1 MEEHP
6 LASFTLFWGSS
17 LRQRWACALEGQGIS
32 EYYGDDH
39 VESPMVKG
47 GNFLMTQA
55 SCIWNRCIKRMFD
68 GCLLFMPKGVCF
80 FWSKV
85 IVSSIPKARTKKR
98 SEFSRNT
105 GTHGR
110 PHGFFKI
117 ASEID
122 TGTLPPNG
130 RKHWRFLKKWRFSWS
145 QDFFFGMLHKEL
157 WDIEK
162 EIGMLHGIDILKR

>member
-1 MEEHP
+1 MWCSIRFFP
-6 LASFTLFWGSS
+6 MKRNKWKNTLASFTLWGSS
-17 LRQRWACALEGQGIS
+17 LRQGWACALEGQGIS
-32 EYYGDDH
+32 EYYGDGH
-39 VESPMVKG
+39 VESQWWREGIFWWHRPLAHGIDVSK
-47 GNFLMTQA
+47 
-55 SCIWNRCIKRMFD
+55 
-68 GCLLFMPKGVCF
+68 GCLLFMPGVCF
-80 FWSKV
+80 SWSK
-85 IVSSIPKARTKKR
+85 IVEWSIPKASTKKR

-145 QDFFFGMLHKEL
+145 QDFF
-157 WDIEK
+157 
-162 EIGMLHGIDILKR
+162 RNVA